1 MANRLE
7 ERCPRC
13 FESDVEI
20 AALSGG
26 RGSAGGLLARTL
38 FGRRNQAG
46 EGTGTDAQRYHAK
59 CRVCRHEWE
68 IGPERARDLGL
79 PE

>member
-1 MANRLE
+1 MTDRPE

-13 FESDVEI
+13 FEADVEI
-20 AALSGG
+20 TAIASG
-26 RGSAGGLLARTL
+26 ADGGGNFLARTL
-38 FGRRNQAG
+38 FGWRSQAG
-46 EGTGTDAQRYHAK
+46 DGAGSRAMRYHAK

-68 IGPERARDLGL
+68 IGAGRARELGL